1 MRKSISGF
9 VFGLIASIAFVGWGF
24 FYAVLGDIASSLGGD
39 GVLIL
44 ILAWL
49 CFLGGIAGIIGAS
62 FCFKKAKVGGIV
74 MAVSTACGSAL
85 LIYSFVNMVKGGG
98 SAITTSIFLCI
109 VPIALSIAGT
119 VCALLAKPVQV
130 RTSQQYGYAPQA
142 FVPQANQPVYGPNG
156 VILNQEVKLV
166 DVNCPTCGSVEKFDV
181 EKFPKGVEFNY
192 RCQNC
197 GTIFKVKL

>member
-9 VFGLIASIAFVGWGF
+9 VFGLIASIAFVIWGF
-24 FYAVLGDIASSLGGD
+24 LSAVLGDIVSSLGGES
-39 GVLIL
+39 VLIT
-44 ILAWL
+44 ILSWL

-74 MAVSTACGSAL
+74 MVASTVCGSSL
-85 LIYSFVNMVKGGG
+85 LIYYFVNMLKSDGNV
-98 SAITTSIFLCI
+98 TTSIFLCI
-109 VPIALSIAGT
+109 VPVGLAIAGT

-142 FVPQANQPVYGPNG
+142 FVPQASQPVYGPNG

-166 DVNCPTCGSVEKFDV
+166 DVSCPTCGSVEKFDV
-181 EKFPKGVEFNY
+181 EKFPKSVEFNY